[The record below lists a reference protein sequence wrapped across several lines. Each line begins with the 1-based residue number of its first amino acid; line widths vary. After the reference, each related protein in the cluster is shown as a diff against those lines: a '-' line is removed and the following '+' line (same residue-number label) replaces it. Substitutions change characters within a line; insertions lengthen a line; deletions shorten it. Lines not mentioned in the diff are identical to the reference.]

1 MSAYICRGVAVAAAA
16 ARRGAAVDAAAF
28 AIRMK
33 AKAAVTNQKF
43 KSSFKTCF

>member
-1 MSAYICRGVAVAAAA
+1 MSAYICRGVAVAAA

>member
-1 MSAYICRGVAVAAAA
+1 MSAYICRGVAVAAA
-16 ARRGAAVDAAAF
+16 RRGAAVDAAAAF